1 MQEILN
7 SNKWKDALSYES
19 FVNYS
24 KPRMT
29 PLRKLVRKMP
39 GEVTHLACLIALPT
53 VDLALLCL

>member
-1 MQEILN
+1 MHVRCRGVVQEILN

-19 FVNYS
+19 FVDYS

-39 GEVTHLACLIALPT
+39 GEVTYPACL
-53 VDLALLCL
+53 